1 MKKRISLIM
10 GGEHGMNEY
19 GTFSKEVSELL
30 NVNSNTLRR
39 WSIELEKQ
47 GYVFERNEKEQRI
60 YYKRDIF
67 ALRQLQKMISEKISM
82 VNACTK
88 IASQYINNKELEQTL
103 DVQQQE
109 SVQIAVS
116 KEELQSLIEQAI
128 EKEREAMFQA
138 FERKMNDVIE
148 RRDRQVTLAMQ
159 NTMEEKQKEIAATTE
174 NPKKK
179 RWWEKLFSNEKEPP
193 TKQ

>member
-1 MKKRISLIM
+1 M